1 MENKNNFKVMK
12 RSDYKAPAYTAL
24 NADLTFDLS
33 DDRTIVKSKVT
44 YRRLLTDSRP
54 SLILNTEESE
64 IVSVKINDVSVD
76 ISSNSFVNNLKK
88 NIIELQTPNESEFV
102 VEIENIINPQE
113 NTSLMGLYKSNG
125 TFCTQC
131 EPEGFRRITPFLD
144 RSDVLAKYRVTIIA
158 PVYGCGVLLSNGN
171 LVEKGTKDGR
181 QFAVWEDPFP
191 KPSYLFA
198 MVAGTFDI
206 LKDTYVT
213 MSGRKVSLELYVD
226 RGSYERG
233 LWAMQSIKD
242 SMKWDEDRWGL
253 EYDLDNFKVV
263 AVDFFNFG

>member
-102 VEIENIINPQE
+102 VEIENAIDHVQFLACRTLAIALA
-113 NTSLMGLYKSNG
+113 SLHVVLNG
-125 TFCTQC
+125 SLPVTLPVTF
-131 EPEGFRRITPFLD
+131 
-144 RSDVLAKYRVTIIA
+144 
-158 PVYGCGVLLSNGN
+158 
-171 LVEKGTKDGR
+171 
-181 QFAVWEDPFP
+181 
-191 KPSYLFA
+191 
-198 MVAGTFDI
+198 VA
-206 LKDTYVT
+206 
-213 MSGRKVSLELYVD
+213 
-226 RGSYERG
+226 
-233 LWAMQSIKD
+233 
-242 SMKWDEDRWGL
+242 
-253 EYDLDNFKVV
+253 
-263 AVDFFNFG
+263 

>member
-144 RSDVLAKYRVTIIA
+144 RSDVLAKYQ
-158 PVYGCGVLLSNGN
+158 G
-171 LVEKGTKDGR
+171 
-181 QFAVWEDPFP
+181 
-191 KPSYLFA
+191 
-198 MVAGTFDI
+198 
-206 LKDTYVT
+206 
-213 MSGRKVSLELYVD
+213 
-226 RGSYERG
+226 GSP
-233 LWAMQSIKD
+233 L
-242 SMKWDEDRWGL
+242 
-253 EYDLDNFKVV
+253 
-263 AVDFFNFG
+263 